1 MDCSVLA
8 KCALFRNISEEDLS
22 KLLQGFEC
30 NVRTFEKGETV
41 FRFMNRAESV
51 GIVLEGSIA
60 GIKPFPDGSE
70 MSVTLTKQ
78 GDLLGQAAAFSAM
91 RRYPCDLIAHERSSV
106 LILRREELLALMRKD
121 ARVMESFITGIA
133 SVTYM
138 LQRRL
143 ELTGFKGIAQKAAFW
158 LLMKSEAS
166 GEKKVMIPGSVSN
179 WASVMNVS
187 RPSLHRELRK
197 MEEKG
202 LISYAPPEIEIL
214 DYRGLRALLG

>member
-1 MDCSVLA
+1 MNCSCLG
-8 KCALFRNISEEDLS
+8 KCALFRNIPEEELM

-30 NVRTFEKGETV
+30 NSRTFEKGETV
-41 FRFMNRAESV
+41 FRFMDHAESV
-51 GIVLEGSIA
+51 GIVLDGSIA

-70 MSVTLTKQ
+70 MSVTTRKP

-91 RRYPCDLIAHERSSV
+91 RRYPCDLIARERSEV
-106 LILRREELLALMRKD
+106 LILKREELLSLMRKD
-121 ARVMESFITGIA
+121 ARVMENFITGIA

-158 LLMKSEAS
+158 LLMKSEET
-166 GEKKVMIPGSVSN
+166 GQKKVMIPGSVSN
-179 WASVMNVS
+179 WASLMNVS

-197 MEEKG
+197 MEENG

-214 DYRGLRALLG
+214 DPRGLRDLLG

>member
-1 MDCSVLA
+1 MDCQVLK
-8 KCALFRNISEEDLS
+8 KCALFRNVPEDDLM
-22 KLLQGFEC
+22 KILQGFEC
-30 NVRTFEKGETV
+30 NVRVFEKGETV
-41 FRFMNRAESV
+41 FRFMDHAESV

-70 MSVTLTKQ
+70 MSVTLRRQ
-78 GDLLGQAAAFSAM
+78 GDLLGQAAAFSSM

-121 ARVMESFITGIA
+121 SRIMENFITGIA

-158 LLMKSEAS
+158 LLMKSEET
-166 GEKKVMIPGSVSN
+166 GEKKLRIPGSVSN

-202 LISYAPPEIEIL
+202 LISYAPPEIGIL
-214 DYRGLRALLG
+214 DSRGLRAILG

>member
-1 MDCSVLA
+1 MDCQILT
-8 KCALFRNISEEDLS
+8 KCALFRNIPEEDLS
-22 KLLQGFEC
+22 KLIQGFEC

-41 FRFMNRAESV
+41 FRFMGRAESV

-70 MSVTLTKQ
+70 MSVTLRRQ

-91 RRYPCDLIAHERSSV
+91 RRYPCDLVANERSKV
-106 LILRREELLALMRKD
+106 LILKREELLSLMRKD
-121 ARVMESFITGIA
+121 SRVMESFIIAIA

-143 ELTGFKGIAQKAAFW
+143 ELTGFRGIAQKAAFW
-158 LLMKSEAS
+158 LLMKSEET
-166 GEKKVMIPGSVSN
+166 GQKKVMIPGSVSN

-197 MEEKG
+197 MEENG
-202 LISYAPPEIEIL
+202 LISYALPEIEIL
-214 DYRGLRALLG
+214 DPQGLRDLLG

>member
-70 MSVTLTKQ
+70 MSVTLRKQ
-78 GDLLGQAAAFSAM
+78 GDLLGQAAVFSAM

>member
-70 MSVTLTKQ
+70 MSVTLRKQ

-202 LISYAPPEIEIL
+202 LISYAPAEIEIL

>member
-1 MDCSVLA
+1 
-8 KCALFRNISEEDLS
+8 
-22 KLLQGFEC
+22 
-30 NVRTFEKGETV
+30 
-41 FRFMNRAESV
+41 MNRAESV

-70 MSVTLTKQ
+70 MSVTLRKQ

>member
-1 MDCSVLA
+1 MDSSVLA

-70 MSVTLTKQ
+70 MSVTLRKQ

>member
-70 MSVTLTKQ
+70 MSVTLRKQ

-197 MEEKG
+197 MEENG
-202 LISYAPPEIEIL
+202 LISYALPEIEIL
-214 DYRGLRALLG
+214 DPQGLRDLLG

>member
-70 MSVTLTKQ
+70 MSVTLRKQ

-121 ARVMESFITGIA
+121 ARVRESFITGIA

>member
-70 MSVTLTKQ
+70 MSVTLRKQ

-202 LISYAPPEIEIL
+202 LISYAPPEIESL

>member
-70 MSVTLTKQ
+70 MSVTLRKQ

-158 LLMKSEAS
+158 LLMKSEET
-166 GEKKVMIPGSVSN
+166 GQKKVMIPGSVSN

-197 MEEKG
+197 MEENG
-202 LISYAPPEIEIL
+202 LISYALPEIEIL
-214 DYRGLRALLG
+214 DPQGLRDLLG

>member
-1 MDCSVLA
+1 MDCQVLK
-8 KCALFRNISEEDLS
+8 KCALFRNVPEDDLM
-22 KLLQGFEC
+22 KILQGFEC
-30 NVRTFEKGETV
+30 NVRVFEKGETV
-41 FRFMNRAESV
+41 FRFMDHAESV

-70 MSVTLTKQ
+70 MSVTLRRP

-91 RRYPCDLIAHERSSV
+91 RRYPCDLIARERSSV
-106 LILRREELLALMRKD
+106 LILQRADLLSLMRKD
-121 ARVMESFITGIA
+121 ARIMENFITGIA

-143 ELTGFKGIAQKAAFW
+143 ELTGFRGIAQKAAFW
-158 LLMKSEAS
+158 LLMKSEEM
-166 GEKKVMIPGSVSN
+166 GKKRIMLPGSVSN
-179 WASVMNVS
+179 WAAMMNVS

-197 MEEKG
+197 MENDG

-214 DYRGLRALLG
+214 NAEGLKALLG

>member
-1 MDCSVLA
+1 MDCSVLT
-8 KCALFRNISEEDLS
+8 KCSLFRNIPEEELR
-22 KLLQGFEC
+22 KLLQGLEC

-41 FRFMNRAESV
+41 FRFMGRAESV

-70 MSVTLTKQ
+70 MSVTLRRQ

-91 RRYPCDLIAHERSSV
+91 RRYPCDLVANERSKV
-106 LILRREELLALMRKD
+106 LILKREELLSLMRKD
-121 ARVMESFITGIA
+121 SRVMESFIIAIA

-143 ELTGFKGIAQKAAFW
+143 ELTGFRGIAQKAAFW
-158 LLMKSEAS
+158 LLMKSEES
-166 GEKKVMIPGSVSN
+166 GEKKIRIPGSVSN
-179 WASVMNVS
+179 WASLMNVS

-197 MEEKG
+197 MEENG
-202 LISYAPPEIEIL
+202 LISYALPEIEIL
-214 DYRGLRALLG
+214 DPQGLRDLLG

>member
-70 MSVTLTKQ
+70 MSVTLRKQ

-179 WASVMNVS
+179 WASVVNVS